1 MKTQA
6 ATLKNEVS
14 GACALPAEPLLSIRL
29 LLPETGL
36 GELFLLGK
44 RLRAYHAYS
53 SCANV
58 WNWPCV
64 TVALMEA

>member
-6 ATLKNEVS
+6 ATFKNEVS
-14 GACALPAEPLLSIRL
+14 GACALLEEPLLSIRL

-44 RLRAYHAYS
+44 RLLAYHVGFF
-53 SCANV
+53 CANV
-58 WNWPCV
+58 WICGHV
-64 TVALMEA
+64 

>member
-44 RLRAYHAYS
+44 RLLAYHAIMRIPPVQM
-53 SCANV
+53 CGTCHV
-58 WNWPCV
+58 
-64 TVALMEA
+64 